1 MIYHTVSPC
10 KKKKGFEGIPEEF
23 HNVSLQQL
31 KDELLGNLKS
41 YKLLRETKV
50 MLIFQDEKKGNKLSI
65 FPSCR
70 VFVHGD
76 LKEDEAIVIFEQVSK
91 SIEKMIAS

>member
-23 HNVSLQQL
+23 HHISLVEL
-31 KDELLGNLKS
+31 KDELLINLKS

-50 MLIFQDEKKGNKLSI
+50 MLIFQDEEKGTKLSI

-76 LKEDEAIVIFEQVSK
+76 LKEAEAIVIFEQVSK
-91 SIEKMIAS
+91 SVEKIMAS

>member
-31 KDELLGNLKS
+31 KGELLSNLKS

-76 LKEDEAIVIFEQVSK
+76 LKEEEAIVIFKQVSK
-91 SIEKMIAS
+91 SIERIIAS